1 MYMWPF
7 NLSVTYTQRVL
18 HGQKA
23 RAPNNIFIFLPLER
37 RKSILRLKKRQEA
50 TADVAQ
56 GMQIKQE

>member
-1 MYMWPF
+1 
-7 NLSVTYTQRVL
+7 VL
-18 HGQKA
+18 HGLKA